1 MKLVEQKCQPI
12 AKDDPPLSAKEA
24 NNLSTEIPAW
34 YIGKNFIKREFKFD
48 TFRQAIDFTNRVA
61 TLAEEQDHHPDICV
75 YYNEVELT
83 LSTHKVGGLTSNDF
97 ILAAKIDL
105 LI

>member
-1 MKLVEQKCQPI
+1 MKLAEQKCQPI
-12 AKDDPPLSAKEA
+12 SKDDQPLLSKEVT
-24 NNLSTEIPAW
+24 NLSTEIPAW
-34 YIGKNFIKREFKFD
+34 YIGKNFIKREFKFE
-48 TFRQAIDFTNRVA
+48 TFRQAVDFTSKVA
-61 TLAEEQDHHPDICV
+61 ALAEEQDHHPDICI

-83 LSTHKVGGLTSNDF
+83 LSTHKIGGLSQNDF